1 MCARLVPED
10 FVIGRIMANQDKTDV
25 PLRHLMA
32 VVFIHHNGPEFDM
45 LWTFVPLAARGGG

>member
-1 MCARLVPED
+1 M
-10 FVIGRIMANQDKTDV
+10 IGRIMANQDKTDV